1 MYLEVEGHLFLIR
14 VQKIEV
20 IFMNKKLGEDLPIS
34 GKLDGEDSEVTP
46 LRVVLEEDRHNSC
59 SFDGVDNGTG
69 QYLVASFD
77 TVILESKENCALAI
91 VDHLWEVSR
100 RLDLGGEVKHLVQNF
115 EVSDGQDLLA
125 VGSGGAID
133 VSILQCK
140 AGVGGLD
147 VASNRYSKAEYVN
160 NKGLTRK
167 LRSMSGIM
175 LGFVSPSERE
185 KAHMKLEKRGHR
197 RKTLEVGKL
206 EERREI
212 AIVFNFVVVSFLAC
226 LLDVVMPRTLCV
238 SICDDGRG
246 SGFVNLYWFIVYH
259 CVVSIIWIG
268 VYNGQGDKSV
278 EVFVLYRDK
287 NCVVDLLVK
296 EGVDMESEFV
306 LFDGSIL

>member
-1 MYLEVEGHLFLIR
+1 
-14 VQKIEV
+14 
-20 IFMNKKLGEDLPIS
+20 MNKKLGEDLPIS

-147 VASNRYSKAEYVN
+147 VASNR
-160 NKGLTRK
+160 
-167 LRSMSGIM
+167 
-175 LGFVSPSERE
+175 
-185 KAHMKLEKRGHR
+185 
-197 RKTLEVGKL
+197 
-206 EERREI
+206 
-212 AIVFNFVVVSFLAC
+212 
-226 LLDVVMPRTLCV
+226 TLCV